1 MCNGGKGEKG
11 LGFRLEGFFSGCHA
25 CLGLLFCSADVI
37 FNVFLPSG
45 FLQNG
50 GATGFTPPSAFSR
63 NKPRSRSLIRRSSKK
78 AKQQVRDAQP
88 DECSLS

>member
-1 MCNGGKGEKG
+1 GTTNKLLLSVPQCHLSSDT
-11 LGFRLEGFFSGCHA
+11 LG
-25 CLGLLFCSADVI
+25 V
-37 FNVFLPSG
+37 
-45 FLQNG
+45 NG
-50 GATGFTPPSAFSR
+50 GASGSTPPSAFSR